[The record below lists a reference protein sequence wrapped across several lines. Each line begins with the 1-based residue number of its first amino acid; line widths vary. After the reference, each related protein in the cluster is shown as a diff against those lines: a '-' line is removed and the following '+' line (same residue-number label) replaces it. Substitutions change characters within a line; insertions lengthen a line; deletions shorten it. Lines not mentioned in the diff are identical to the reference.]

1 MDRLRLSR
9 GVGFTAVIAVVLMTL
24 ILTACPQGR
33 TISQIQADPARYTN
47 KEVAIRGTVV
57 SSWGALGTGMYEI
70 DDGTGRIWVMSQN
83 FGVPGKGA
91 RVGVAGTVVPT
102 VSLGGRSFAT
112 VLRET
117 QRRKN

>member
-1 MDRLRLSR
+1 MNRLRQGRS
-9 GVGFTAVIAVVLMTL
+9 VLFVAAIVTMTL
-24 ILTACPQGR
+24 LLAACPEGR
-33 TISQIQADPARYTN
+33 TIEQVQRDPARYQN

-57 SSWGALGTGMYEI
+57 SSWGALGTGMYQV
-70 DDGTGRIWVMSQN
+70 DDGTGRIWVMSEK

-91 RVGVAGTVVPT
+91 RVGVAGTIVPT

-117 QRRKN
+117 QRRKD

>member
-1 MDRLRLSR
+1 MDRLRLGSS
-9 GVGFTAVIAVVLMTL
+9 VGFVAAIITMTL
-24 ILTACPQGR
+24 LLTACPQGR
-33 TISQIQADPARYTN
+33 TIEQIQRDPARYQN

-57 SSWGALGTGMYEI
+57 SSWGALGTGMYQI
-70 DDGTGRIWVMSQN
+70 DDGTGRMWVMSEK

-91 RVGVAGTVVPT
+91 RVGVAGTIVPT

-117 QRRKN
+117 QRRKD

>member
-1 MDRLRLSR
+1 MDRLRR
-9 GVGFTAVIAVVLMTL
+9 GNSVVAFAAITVMTL
-24 ILTACPQGR
+24 LLAACPQGR
-33 TISQIQADPARYTN
+33 TISQIQADPARYQN

-57 SSWGALGTGMYEI
+57 SSWGALGTGMYQV
-70 DDGTGRIWVMSQN
+70 DDGTGRIWVMSER

-102 VSLGGRSFAT
+102 MSLGGRSFAT

>member
-1 MDRLRLSR
+1 MDRVRR
-9 GVGFTAVIAVVLMTL
+9 GNNVIFVAVIVAMTL
-24 ILTACPQGR
+24 LLTACPQGR
-33 TISQIQADPARYTN
+33 TIAQIEKDPARYQN

-57 SSWGALGTGMYEI
+57 SSWGALGTGMYQV
-70 DDGTGRIWVMSQN
+70 DDGTGRMWVMSEK

-91 RVGVAGTVVPT
+91 RVGVAGTIVPT

-117 QRRKN
+117 QRRKD

>member
-1 MDRLRLSR
+1 MDRLRR
-9 GVGFTAVIAVVLMTL
+9 GSGVVFIAVIIMMTL
-24 ILTACPQGR
+24 LLTACPQGR
-33 TISQIQADPARYTN
+33 TIEQIQRDPSRYQN

-70 DDGTGRIWVMSQN
+70 DDGTGRMWVMSEK

-117 QRRKN
+117 QRRKD

>member
-1 MDRLRLSR
+1 MDRLRLSSR
-9 GVGFTAVIAVVLMTL
+9 VTFFAVVAAITL
-24 ILTACPQGR
+24 LLTACPQGR
-33 TISQIQADPARYTN
+33 TISQIESDPARYAN

-57 SSWGALGTGMYEI
+57 SSWGALGTGMYQI

-91 RVGVAGTVVPT
+91 RVGVAGTIVPT

-117 QRRKN
+117 HRRHD

>member
-1 MDRLRLSR
+1 MNRLRR
-9 GVGFTAVIAVVLMTL
+9 GSSVVFAAAIVAMTL
-24 ILTACPQGR
+24 LLTACPQGR
-33 TISQIQADPARYTN
+33 SISQIQADPGRYQN

-57 SSWGALGTGMYEI
+57 SSWGALGTGMYQI
-70 DDGTGRIWVMSQN
+70 DDGTGRMWVMSER

-102 VSLGGRSFAT
+102 VSMGGRSFAT

-117 QRRKN
+117 QRRKY

>member
-1 MDRLRLSR
+1 MNRLRR
-9 GVGFTAVIAVVLMTL
+9 GSGVVFIAGIISMTL
-24 ILTACPQGR
+24 LLTACPQGR
-33 TISQIQADPARYTN
+33 TIEQIQHDPSRYQN

-70 DDGTGRIWVMSQN
+70 DDGTGRMWVMSEK

-117 QRRKN
+117 QRRKD